1 MNIHSL
7 KKSSMVRHRIGIV
20 RLGSSHSVSIIEF
33 KAVLVKQEQSL
44 MLFLRRTKQ
53 LSPKE
58 CNSPWT

>member
-1 MNIHSL
+1 
-7 KKSSMVRHRIGIV
+7 MVRHRIDIV

-44 MLFLRRTKQ
+44 MLCLRRTKQ

-58 CNSPWT
+58 CNSRWT